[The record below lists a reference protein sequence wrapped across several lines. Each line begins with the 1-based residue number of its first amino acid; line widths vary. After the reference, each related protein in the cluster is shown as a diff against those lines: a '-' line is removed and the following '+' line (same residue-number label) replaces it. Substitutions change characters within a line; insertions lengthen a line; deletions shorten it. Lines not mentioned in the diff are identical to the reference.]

1 MNDTNSQPPAM
12 SRYAKGAA
20 ALGALLCC
28 ALIFSCAK
36 SRGQLQNDS
45 DDAKLLVVASFY
57 TMADFAQ
64 KIGGERV
71 SVRVLIPAGQDA
83 HDWEPSPRDIAALE
97 SASVFIYNGAGFEPW
112 AKDLL
117 AAVSNKRLAAVEA
130 GAGFDLIADDPHIW
144 LSPLGAKHALKNI
157 ALGFAR
163 ADPPHAALYEQAY
176 GEYAARCDSLHEELS
191 AALREAGLQ
200 KEFITVHAA
209 FGYLAREYGL
219 TQLSAGSGAGADE
232 PSPLAMRRI
241 ISHAKEQNIRA
252 VFYEEAV
259 SKKTAQAIARE
270 IDGSAVFLNPL
281 ESLSAEQARAGEDYF
296 SVMQKN
302 LAALAAALRPR

>member
-1 MNDTNSQPPAM
+1 MNYTNSQPPAM

-20 ALGALLCC
+20 ALCAMLCC

-36 SRGQLQNDS
+36 SRAPLSNNS
-45 DDAKLLVVASFY
+45 DDAKLLAAASFY

-97 SASVFIYNGAGFEPW
+97 SAAVFIYNGAGFEPW

-117 AAVSNKRLAAVEA
+117 AAVSNKRIAAVEA
-130 GAGFDLIADDPHIW
+130 GAGFDVIAGDPHIW
-144 LSPLGAKHALKNI
+144 LSPLGAKHAFKNI
-157 ALGFAR
+157 AEGFAR
-163 ADPPHAALYEQAY
+163 ADSANAAFYEQAY
-176 GEYAARCDSLHEELS
+176 AECAARCDSLHEEFT
-191 AALREAGLQ
+191 AVLREAGLQ

-219 TQLSAGSGAGADE
+219 TQLSAGGGAGADE

-241 ISHAKEQNIRA
+241 ITRAKEQNIRV
-252 VFYEEAV
+252 VFYEEAEG
-259 SKKTAQAIARE
+259 KKTAEAIARE
-270 IDGSAVFLNPL
+270 IDGNAVFLHPL
-281 ESLSAEQARAGEDYF
+281 ESLSAEDARAGEDYF
-296 SVMQKN
+296 SIMRKN
-302 LAALAAALRPR
+302 LALLAAALRPR